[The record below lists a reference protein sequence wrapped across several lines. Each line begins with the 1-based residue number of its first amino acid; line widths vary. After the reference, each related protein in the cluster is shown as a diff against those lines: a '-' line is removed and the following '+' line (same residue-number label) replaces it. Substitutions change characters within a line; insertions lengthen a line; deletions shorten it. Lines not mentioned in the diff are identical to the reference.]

1 MLKNYE
7 KFLIDSGMSVSA
19 NGRKSSVYDYVR
31 ALKKVCKW
39 EEKSVE
45 ELADSI
51 SQILP
56 MYCCTGIHAA
66 RGRLQS
72 RSIRSS
78 LAKFNKFVIQSRMN

>member
-1 MLKNYE
+1 MLEKYE
-7 KFLIDSGMSVSA
+7 KFLIDSGMSVSV

-51 SQILP
+51 SEILQQ
-56 MYCCTGIHAA
+56 YTIGIHSV

-78 LAKFNKFVIQSRMN
+78 LAKFNTFVIQSRKN